1 MCCKPS
7 QVFKYLGKLLCFK
20 HWPCIK
26 SPQKSISQL
35 LIILLLS
42 IPLAASAEDI
52 PKIQLTAEEQAWL
65 AEDHNIRVTFSEHP
79 PYFTFKS
86 GKVAGIAVELLDTIS
101 RTTGIKFQIAN
112 EPYLFADELKGL
124 VEHSGPDI
132 ITAIMPTLEREKVIL
147 FTKPFINSPRFIFT
161 RDDAPFVSQINQ
173 LFGKKVSV
181 IKDYVTHK
189 YLLENYPEIDLMV
202 FDTKEKALR
211 AVSLGKAFAF
221 IGDLTSTPVAIN
233 QFGLQNLKA
242 ASPSG
247 LPDHPLA
254 MGIRN
259 DWPELRDIL
268 EKALDAIPAE
278 EKAAIINKW
287 STFRVEYGIS
297 SDDVLKWSL
306 LIFLSTSGI
315 VLMFLFWNKQLSGKV
330 IERTSELKESEARFR
345 ATFEQAAVG
354 VAHVSPDGKFLRVNS
369 KFCEIVGYSEA
380 EMQNLT
386 FQDITHPDDLDSDLE
401 FVQQVLKGERE
412 NYTMDKRYF
421 HKDGSAIWINLT
433 VSLVLDREDTPQYF
447 VSVIKDISDR
457 KAAEESLQQS
467 YDFQE
472 HLNTSVP
479 DAIFSIRMPERVVEW
494 INDSYN
500 ILGYEPEEC
509 VGKSTE
515 MFYASPAGYRETGA
529 LLSDAIE
536 AKKNVLLTEVI
547 LQRKNGEVFP
557 AEVNVS
563 VYRENGKV
571 VSVTALARDIS
582 ERKQAEE
589 ELRKSHDFLEHLT
602 SAVPDAIFAV
612 KMPERTIIWV
622 NDSFNILGYDNEE
635 YIGRSTSDFYANTED
650 HEKVGILQQEA
661 LLKGENMIRTEIMV
675 RRKDG
680 SVFPAELVATFYR
693 EEGEL
698 SQVTAMVRDIS
709 ERKKAETEIKKS
721 YEEIKK
727 LQKQLQA
734 ESVYLQEEIRLEHN
748 FENIIGN
755 SNAIQYALFK
765 VEQVAETDSTVL
777 ILGETGTGKELIA
790 RAIHHNSQRKNRP
803 LIKINC
809 ATLPVNLIE
818 SELFGHEKGSFTG
831 AVAKHTG
838 RFEVADGSTLFLD
851 EIGELPI
858 ELQAKLLRVIEDGEF
873 ERLGSTKTI
882 KVDVRLI
889 TATNR
894 DLEKDVSEGR
904 FREDLWYRL
913 NVFPITLPP
922 LRKRTD
928 DIPLI
933 AQYYLDL
940 FTRKLGKNIDSIPV
954 KVMKTLQSYN
964 WPGNVRELQNVL
976 ERAVISTSGNK
987 LQLTET
993 FSRSRSDQ
1001 VQHDEGLKSL
1011 HDMERD
1017 YIVSVLD
1024 KTGWKI
1030 SGNKSAAEILGLKR
1044 STLRARMEKL
1054 GIHKS

>member
-1 MCCKPS
+1 
-7 QVFKYLGKLLCFK
+7 
-20 HWPCIK
+20 
-26 SPQKSISQL
+26 
-35 LIILLLS
+35 
-42 IPLAASAEDI
+42 
-52 PKIQLTAEEQAWL
+52 
-65 AEDHNIRVTFSEHP
+65 
-79 PYFTFKS
+79 
-86 GKVAGIAVELLDTIS
+86 
-101 RTTGIKFQIAN
+101 
-112 EPYLFADELKGL
+112 
-124 VEHSGPDI
+124 
-132 ITAIMPTLEREKVIL
+132 
-147 FTKPFINSPRFIFT
+147 
-161 RDDAPFVSQINQ
+161 
-173 LFGKKVSV
+173 
-181 IKDYVTHK
+181 
-189 YLLENYPEIDLMV
+189 
-202 FDTKEKALR
+202 
-211 AVSLGKAFAF
+211 
-221 IGDLTSTPVAIN
+221 
-233 QFGLQNLKA
+233 
-242 ASPSG
+242 
-247 LPDHPLA
+247 

-635 YIGRSTSDFYANTED
+635 YIGRSTTDFYANTED

-709 ERKKAETEIKKS
+709 ERKKAETES
-721 YEEIKK
+721 RN
-727 LQKQLQA
+727 
-734 ESVYLQEEIRLEHN
+734 SCRLK
-748 FENIIGN
+748 
-755 SNAIQYALFK
+755 A
-765 VEQVAETDSTVL
+765 ST
-777 ILGETGTGKELIA
+777 
-790 RAIHHNSQRKNRP
+790 
-803 LIKINC
+803 C
-809 ATLPVNLIE
+809 
-818 SELFGHEKGSFTG
+818 
-831 AVAKHTG
+831 
-838 RFEVADGSTLFLD
+838 
-851 EIGELPI
+851 
-858 ELQAKLLRVIEDGEF
+858 
-873 ERLGSTKTI
+873 
-882 KVDVRLI
+882 
-889 TATNR
+889 
-894 DLEKDVSEGR
+894 
-904 FREDLWYRL
+904 
-913 NVFPITLPP
+913 
-922 LRKRTD
+922 RKRSGWNT
-928 DIPLI
+928 
-933 AQYYLDL
+933 
-940 FTRKLGKNIDSIPV
+940 
-954 KVMKTLQSYN
+954 TLKILSAT
-964 WPGNVRELQNVL
+964 PMP
-976 ERAVISTSGNK
+976 SSMP
-987 LQLTET
+987 
-993 FSRSRSDQ
+993 FSRSSRWRKPIQ
-1001 VQHDEGLKSL
+1001 PSL
-1011 HDMERD
+1011 SLE
-1017 YIVSVLD
+1017 
-1024 KTGWKI
+1024 
-1030 SGNKSAAEILGLKR
+1030 KR
-1044 STLRARMEKL
+1044 APARN
-1054 GIHKS
+1054 